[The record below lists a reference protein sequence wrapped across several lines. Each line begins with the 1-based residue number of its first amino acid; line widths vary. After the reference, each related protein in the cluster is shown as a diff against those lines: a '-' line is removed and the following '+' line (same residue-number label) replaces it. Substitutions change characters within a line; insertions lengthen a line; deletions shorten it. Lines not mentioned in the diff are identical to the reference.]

1 MRRGKKV
8 EIPDARETNSE
19 ITTVDLDIWSP
30 ASLAIITLAG
40 ALFVFRRVL
49 HDFGNLGIGLIG
61 DSRLFI
67 WSIDYVA
74 QEVREGRFPWMVSNI
89 YPQIGSVH
97 FFSDTTIP
105 GVGFLLLPITWIFGA
120 VAAHNMSYILAPM
133 AAALVTRRL
142 VEVLGLSRRG
152 AFLAGI
158 SMAGCPYM
166 AAHALGHA
174 NLIHLWIVPLAA
186 LGFAHL
192 FGGDRRSAVICLA
205 VSYGAGLWFSSELVA
220 IAAVIAAIGFADGF
234 LGRLFRWV
242 KIRRYRNLDR
252 SSVRGDSDQARSHR
266 SESSSADFG
275 STFRVL
281 LAAVGCAVVIGV
293 PVLFGNFLAPNHFAG
308 KRHQLANTYVTDG
321 LNIVVPTAAQVFST
335 ESIPLGDPPKWN
347 LKIPFTGGIAEQSGY
362 LSIFGLLL
370 LAFRFG
376 LWFRRNQTVDL
387 VEQSS
392 LLPEFPSPELRPF
405 EKVFRPA
412 GLLDRLTLIALI
424 LSIGPRLHLWGKD
437 TDIRMPFFIIDR
449 TPVLR
454 SILSGRISAVVA
466 LGFGVML
473 AIELSR
479 VVVRRGFLL
488 LGLLAVVLQLPTATF
503 PSHVAGPDRLMLM
516 DYTEAKCQKPA
527 KRRTRVLIV
536 PNYESNMGFSWLQA
550 THNEIELVRTRWFAR
565 NYRVDGREFKLDVY
579 LKGSGGV
586 DEVVEELAELKVDCI
601 VVIPNRLDPQ
611 QTGMMKPIMERWS
624 N

>member
-1 MRRGKKV
+1 MYRGHDSDDRYTAAKS
-8 EIPDARETNSE
+8 SE
-19 ITTVDLDIWSP
+19 RKRIDLGLWSP
-30 ASLAIITLAG
+30 ASLALVTLLG
-40 ALFVFRRVL
+40 SLFVFRRVL

-74 QEVREGRFPWMVSNI
+74 YEVRHGRFPWMVSNI

-105 GVGFLLLPITWIFGA
+105 GVGFLLLPITLTFGA
-120 VAAHNMSYILAPM
+120 VAAHNVSYILAPV

-152 AFLAGI
+152 AFVAGI
-158 SMAGCPYM
+158 SIAGCPYM

-186 LGFAHL
+186 LGFAQL
-192 FGGDRRSAVICLA
+192 ALGNRRSAIICLST
-205 VSYGAGLWFSSELVA
+205 SYGGGLWFSSELVA
-220 IAAVIAAIGFADGF
+220 INVIIGALGFAD
-234 LGRLFRWV
+234 LFFAWWFHR
-242 KIRRYRNLDR
+242 ILARRDR
-252 SSVRGDSDQARSHR
+252 SKASNGAEVRSQTTMVSNTLQSRMVIGA
-266 SESSSADFG
+266 
-275 STFRVL
+275 L
-281 LAAVGCAVVIGV
+281 MAAVGLAVVIGL
-293 PVLFGNFLAPNHFAG
+293 PVLYGNFRAPNHFAG

-321 LNIVVPTAAQVFST
+321 LNIVVPTAAQAFST
-335 ESIPLGDPPKWN
+335 ESIPLADTPIWD

-362 LSIFGLLL
+362 LSIMGVLFVGYRLSPWVRKRQFIHVADQNSPL
-370 LAFRFG
+370 
-376 LWFRRNQTVDL
+376 
-387 VEQSS
+387 
-392 LLPEFPSPELRPF
+392 SPETIVF
-405 EKVFRPA
+405 AKVLRPA
-412 GLLDRLTLIALI
+412 GLLDRLTIAALV
-424 LSIGPRLHLWGKD
+424 LSVGPRLHLWGKD
-437 TDIRMPFFIIDR
+437 SHIRMPFFVIDR

-466 LGFGVML
+466 LGFAIML
-473 AIELSR
+473 AIECSR
-479 VVVRRGFLL
+479 LVVRRGLLFL
-488 LGLLAVVLQLPTATF
+488 GISAAVLQLPTATF
-503 PSHVAGPDRLMLM
+503 PSHRAGPNALMLV
-516 DYTEAKCQKPA
+516 DYNAAKCQKPPN
-527 KRRTRVLIV
+527 RRTRVLIV

-586 DEVVEELAELKVDCI
+586 DDVVNELAELSVDCI
-601 VVIPNRLDPQ
+601 VVIPNRLSPK
-611 QTGMMKPIMERWS
+611 QTEMMKPIMERWS

>member
-1 MRRGKKV
+1 MRSGNRLEIQDAV
-8 EIPDARETNSE
+8 ETSKSKAFNGGTWGPR
-19 ITTVDLDIWSP
+19 
-30 ASLAIITLAG
+30 SLAIVTLIG

-49 HDFGNLGIGLIG
+49 SDFGHLGIGLLG

-74 QEVREGRFPWMVSNI
+74 QEVQHGRFPWMVSNI

-105 GVGFLLLPITWIFGA
+105 GVGFLLLPVTWIFGP
-120 VAAHNMSYILAPM
+120 VAAHNLSYILAPM

-152 AFLAGI
+152 AFLAGM

-174 NLIHLWIVPLAA
+174 NLIHLWIVPLSA

-192 FGGDRRSAVICLA
+192 SLGNRRSAVVCLA
-205 VSYGAGLWFSSELVA
+205 VSFGAGLWFSSELVA
-220 IAAVIAAIGFADGF
+220 IVTIIAAIGFADVF
-234 LGRLFRWV
+234 LGRLFRSV
-242 KIRRYRNLDR
+242 KTGRAPNVGSEHRIGSDR
-252 SSVRGDSDQARSHR
+252 EQLPQT
-266 SESSSADFG
+266 ESTPSGFG
-275 STFRVL
+275 STLRVL
-281 LAAVGCAVVIGV
+281 LVAVGFSVVIGL
-293 PVLFGNFLAPNHFAG
+293 PVLFGNFLAANHFSG
-308 KRHQLANTYVTDG
+308 ERHQLANTYVTDG
-321 LNIVVPTAAQVFST
+321 LNIVVPTAAQAFST
-335 ESIPLGDPPKWN
+335 ESIPLNDPPPWK

-362 LSIFGLLL
+362 LSIFGFLFLV
-370 LAFRFG
+370 FRFG
-376 LWFRRNQTVDL
+376 PWFRRNQL
-387 VEQSS
+387 IGAAEQGPLST
-392 LLPEFPSPELRPF
+392 EFSPESSPF
-405 EKVFRPA
+405 EKVFRSA
-412 GLLDRLTLIALI
+412 GLLDRLTIIALI

-437 TDIRMPFFIIDR
+437 TDIPMPFFLIDR

-466 LGFGVML
+466 LGFGTML

-479 VVVRRGFLL
+479 TVARKGFLV
-488 LGLLAVVLQLPTATF
+488 LGLLAFALQLPTATF
-503 PSHVAGPDRLMLM
+503 PSHVAGPDQLMLQ
-516 DYTEAKCQKPA
+516 DYTTAKCQKPA

-536 PNYESNMGFSWLQA
+536 PNYESNMGLSWLQA
-550 THNEIELVRTRWFAR
+550 TQNEIELVRTRWFAR
-565 NYRVDGREFKLDVY
+565 DYRVDGREFTLDVY
-579 LKGSGGV
+579 LRGSGGV

-601 VVIPNRLDPQ
+601 VVIPQRLTPE
-611 QTGMMKPIMERWS
+611 QTELMKPIMERWS

>member
-1 MRRGKKV
+1 MRRGNKV
-8 EIPDARETNSE
+8 DMANAREASAESE
-19 ITTVDLDIWSP
+19 RFAVSIWSP
-30 ASLAIITLAG
+30 ASLALLTALG

-74 QEVREGRFPWMVSNI
+74 HEVRHGRFPWMVSNI

-105 GVGFLLLPITWIFGA
+105 GVGFVLLPVTLAFGA
-120 VAAHNMSYILAPM
+120 VAAHNVSYVVAPM

-152 AFLAGI
+152 AFVAGI
-158 SMAGCPYM
+158 SMASGPYM

-192 FGGDRRSAVICLA
+192 FLGNARSAVVCLA
-205 VSYGAGLWFSSELVA
+205 MSFGGGLWFSSELVA
-220 IAAVIAAIGFADGF
+220 IAAIIAAIGFADGF
-234 LGRLFRWV
+234 LVGLFRR
-242 KIRRYRNLDR
+242 ITTRNQGKVVGNSSDR
-252 SSVRGDSDQARSHR
+252 DVSTLRQPSLTRLAGTDSVRRL
-266 SESSSADFG
+266 
-275 STFRVL
+275 RVL
-281 LAAVGCAVVIGV
+281 VAASGCAVVIGM
-293 PVLFGNFLAPNHFAG
+293 PVLYGNFLAPNHFAG
-308 KRHQLANTYVTDG
+308 TRHQLANTYVTDA
-321 LNIVVPTAAQVFST
+321 LNIVVPTAAQAFST

-362 LSIFGLLL
+362 LSVFGVLFLT
-370 LAFRFG
+370 FRVG
-376 LWFRRNQTVDL
+376 SWARPK
-387 VEQSS
+387 QSS
-392 LLPEFPSPELRPF
+392 DSVVRVRSSPGFPIF
-405 EKVFRPA
+405 ERVFHPA
-412 GLLDRLTLIALI
+412 GLLDRLTIGALV

-437 TDIRMPFFIIDR
+437 TDIRMPFFLIDR

-454 SILSGRISAVVA
+454 SILSGRISAVVT
-466 LGFGVML
+466 LGLGIMM

-479 VVVRRGFLL
+479 PLARRGLIT
-488 LGLLAVVLQLPTATF
+488 LGILAIALQLPTATF
-503 PSHVAGPDRLMLM
+503 PSHVAGPDQLMLV
-516 DYTEAKCQKPA
+516 DYTAAKCHKPA

-536 PNYESNMGFSWLQA
+536 PNYESNMGLSWLQA
-550 THNEIELVRTRWFAR
+550 TKNEIELVRTRWFAR

-586 DEVVEELAELKVDCI
+586 DEVVNELAELQVDCI
-601 VVIPNRLDPQ
+601 VVIPNRLTPQ
-611 QTGMMKPIMERWS
+611 QTEMMKPIMERWS